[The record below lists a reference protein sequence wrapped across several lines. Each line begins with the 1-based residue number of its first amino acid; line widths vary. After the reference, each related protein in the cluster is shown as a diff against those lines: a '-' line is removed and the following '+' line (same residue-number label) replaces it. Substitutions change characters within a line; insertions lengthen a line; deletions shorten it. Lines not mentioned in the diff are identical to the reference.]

1 MVSFDDYVGFPP
13 DLIQKTLIRMWIFKW
28 RLSIGCLWRFARC
41 DDMVQLSS
49 EFPARDIISDQNT
62 IHSLGSVYWE
72 RSEYLV
78 RVKGSQPLAYRSLVW
93 FKYLCCSVRGY
104 SPIPILFNFL
114 LHAWLHT
121 LRLVVLYKKCNTFVV
136 SYNSVRTRDNWQHGL
151 DLKISTSDLDIK
163 YVTQTWLRVKRQFWL
178 STLWTQL

>member
-13 DLIQKTLIRMWIFKW
+13 DLIQKTFIRMWIFKL
-28 RLSIGCLWRFARC
+28 RLSIGCLWRFTRC
-41 DDMVQLSS
+41 DDVVQLSS
-49 EFPARDIISDQNT
+49 EFPARDQNT

-93 FKYLCCSVRGY
+93 LKYLCCSMRGC

-121 LRLVVLYKKCNTFVV
+121 FRLVVLYKKCNTFVV
-136 SYNSVRTRDNWQHGL
+136 SYNLVRTRDNWQHGS
-151 DLKISTSDLDIK
+151 DLKIYTSDLDIK